1 MDNRIRAG
9 LALTLSA
16 ALGGCANQNIK
27 APDIM
32 CPIVGALVGAAV
44 TAGATNSDDGGV
56 YAGGA
61 AIGGALGYLLCR
73 EKEKPAAAP
82 MPAPMAA
89 TPPPSPPPPPPP
101 PAPEVGSKIVSL
113 EGTNFDFNKATLRP
127 EAIAKLDH
135 AVAVMTENPTIK
147 VSVEGHTDSVGSDAY
162 NQKLSERRAHA
173 VVSYLTGK
181 GIDAA
186 RLTSVGYGE
195 SRPVASND
203 TADGRAHNRRVD
215 LVVAPN

>member
-1 MDNRIRAG
+1 
-9 LALTLSA
+9 
-16 ALGGCANQNIK
+16 
-27 APDIM
+27 M

-73 EKEKPAAAP
+73 EKEKPAAP
-82 MPAPMAA
+82 MSAPMAA
-89 TPPPSPPPPPPP
+89 TPPAPPPPPLPAP
-101 PAPEVGSKIVSL
+101 AAPEVGSKIVSL

-135 AVAVMTENPTIK
+135 AVAVMTENPAIK

-162 NQKLSERRAHA
+162 NQKLSERRAQA
-173 VVSYLTGK
+173 VVSYLTSK
-181 GIDAA
+181 GINAA

-215 LVVAPN
+215 LVIAAN